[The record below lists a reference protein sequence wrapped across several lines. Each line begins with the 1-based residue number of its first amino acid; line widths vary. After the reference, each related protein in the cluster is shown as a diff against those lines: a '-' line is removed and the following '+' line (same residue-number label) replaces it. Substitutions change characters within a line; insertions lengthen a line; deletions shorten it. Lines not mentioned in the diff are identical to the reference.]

1 MYILRDRI
9 NILYDLNIELVS
21 ELRKYFG
28 RSHGG
33 AIYFTK
39 VGTNKSV
46 EYGFFCYVLDRY
58 SRRIGIGEGRGGIIT
73 VFVSF
78 LKKKKGADKKQI

>member
-1 MYILRDRI
+1 MTLGDSQSYLPMDVQYIYTYSDQI

-21 ELRKYFG
+21 ELGKYFG

-39 VGTNKSV
+39 KLIN
-46 EYGFFCYVLDRY
+46 L
-58 SRRIGIGEGRGGIIT
+58 
-73 VFVSF
+73 
-78 LKKKKGADKKQI
+78 